1 MRTPIVLSVLFV
13 LSHLRLYGLPARD
26 ALLAVAVEVAGAF
39 ALVLI
44 GFAVYAAGVRH
55 GLYGVK
61 NGATG

>member
-1 MRTPIVLSVLFV
+1 MVMRTPIVLSVLFI

-26 ALLAVAVEVAGAF
+26 ALLAVAVEVAF

-44 GFAVYAAGVRH
+44 GFAVYAAGVRR